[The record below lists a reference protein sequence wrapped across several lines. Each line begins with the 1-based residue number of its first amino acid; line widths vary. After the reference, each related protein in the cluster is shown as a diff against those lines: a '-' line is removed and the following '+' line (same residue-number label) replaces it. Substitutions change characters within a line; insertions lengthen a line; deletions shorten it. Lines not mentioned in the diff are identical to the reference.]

1 MEKKVTREEKAYLEK
16 RLKEL
21 EAQAAK
27 STEALRDQEIRHAFC
42 SGNNGFDDLP
52 NYEIFENNARIRNE
66 ISEIRDT
73 LNHAVV
79 EEVSN
84 EEIGVGSKF
93 VATLNDLDG
102 EVVTKKYTLFGG
114 IFMALDQ
121 DTEFTLVSVNSPFGK
136 AVMSKKAKE
145 EFSFVTPGKV
155 VVSGVV
161 DEILTQKEVVDAPKQ
176 KIKK

>member
-27 STEALRDQEIRHAFC
+27 STEALRDQDIRPAFC

-79 EEVSN
+79 EEVSK

-121 DTEFTLVSVNSPFGK
+121 ETEFTLVSVNSPFGK

-161 DEILTQKEVVDAPKQ
+161 DEILTQKESVDAPKQ